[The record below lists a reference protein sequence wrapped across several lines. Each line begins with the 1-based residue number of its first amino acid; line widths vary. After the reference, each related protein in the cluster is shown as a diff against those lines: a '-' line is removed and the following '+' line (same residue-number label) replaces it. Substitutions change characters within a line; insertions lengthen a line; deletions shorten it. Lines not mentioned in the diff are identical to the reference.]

1 MARLWDRLRRRDD
14 APTFIAPGPGAT
26 AAWVDPALGAP
37 RDVSE
42 SSWPPLRVVPDPRPL
57 EDASGQPAGEEAR
70 TDQAAIGASAAD
82 DIPPPAVPADAVVV
96 AHVEPTGVS
105 AAAHPSLPAAPGAA
119 PRNLSPRSRRRRTS
133 MVREL
138 RRQHEDLGGLV
149 LEMIRHDRFSKT
161 LLDRRALDL
170 FGIEFAIHQLDS
182 SAGLQS
188 AVVVDSCPA
197 CRTVC
202 PPGARF
208 CPGCGVSL
216 ESQ

>member
-26 AAWVDPALGAP
+26 AAAFDPARGTGQ
-37 RDVSE
+37 DVSE
-42 SSWPPLRVVPDPRPL
+42 SAWPPLRVVPDPGPP
-57 EDASGQPAGEEAR
+57 EDASGPPAGAENVADHGQMGLPA
-70 TDQAAIGASAAD
+70 DQAAPPA
-82 DIPPPAVPADAVVV
+82 PPPAGAVV
-96 AHVEPTGVS
+96 AHVEATGV
-105 AAAHPSLPAAPGAA
+105 AATANSLPAAPGAA
-119 PRNLSPRSRRRRTS
+119 PRYLAPRVRRRRAS
-133 MVREL
+133 LVREL

-182 SAGLQS
+182 SPGLQS
-188 AVVVDSCPA
+188 AMVVDNCPQ
-197 CRTVC
+197 CQGVC

-216 ESQ
+216 ERQ